1 MLLATRCLRRLLLPR
16 LPPLGIRGI
25 LCFAHRSLSLDTSP
39 SIAFSCLTA
48 LALPPWGRLV
58 TRALELH
65 QCATRH
71 AAAAH
76 LCREVPVVQEKQGVP
91 RLGGVGDQL
100 VASLPGNHGDLVRD
114 LWLRA
119 VGPSARGA
127 IALLTVHQGSREP
140 RAAPAPAAT
149 WAWGR
154 RSRWAAPSTAPGR
167 TRRGR
172 GGGDSL
178 ERRTKHLQSRGQR
191 PGRAPAQGWKTL
203 SRHRAETLQ
212 GHLPVW
218 GPWMYA
224 HTTGRGMP

>member
-1 MLLATRCLRRLLLPR
+1 MLTAP
-16 LPPLGIRGI
+16 
-25 LCFAHRSLSLDTSP
+25 SLWTPHP
-39 SIAFSCLTA
+39 STALSCLAA

-58 TRALELH
+58 TTALELH
-65 QCATRH
+65 QCAAT
-71 AAAAH
+71 AH

-119 VGPSARGA
+119 AGPSAHGA

-167 TRRGR
+167 TRWGR
-172 GGGDSL
+172 GGGDGL

-203 SRHRAETLQ
+203 SRHCAETLQ
-212 GHLPVW
+212 GHSPAW
-218 GPWMYA
+218 GPWTCA
-224 HTTGRGMP
+224 HMTGMP